1 MQRDAGRA
9 PGAEGETAADRR
21 EEEAAAVATT
31 VAAVGRETTAV
42 ADDAASAV
50 FRPHLDRP
58 HEEVEDVVVLDAAAG
73 TVTEVTHLEEE
84 VAHLIAAAPVG
95 VEETVSTVT
104 RLPSMRADTNPVVV
118 AANTDAVA
126 VETAFSA
133 LETR

>member
-1 MQRDAGRA
+1 VQRDAGRA
-9 PGAEGETAADRR
+9 LGAEGETAADRR

-42 ADDAASAV
+42 AADAASAV
-50 FRPHLDRP
+50 FRPHLDRL
-58 HEEVEDVVVLDAAAG
+58 HEEGEDVVVLDAAAG

-84 VAHLIAAAPVG
+84 AAHLVTVPLG

-104 RLPSMRADTNPVVV
+104 RPPSMRADTDPVVV
-118 AANTDAVA
+118 AAVTDAVA